1 MDRIKNITKKSTC
14 KEIATAT
21 ADHVDECYESIK
33 QMNRKLEMTLEIVLD
48 HFKELDER
56 IEELEDKLEEK

>member
-1 MDRIKNITKKSTC
+1 MDRV
-14 KEIATAT
+14 KELEEQLA
-21 ADHVDECYESIK
+21 